1 IYDDPCSRPRLRGAL
16 GSDAPR
22 DRPTAGEG
30 RRPRH
35 RSRPALRHV
44 VQRRLEAREGAR
56 ARRAGA
62 AHAGRPRAPYRPRSG
77 ADPAHRG
84 LGLAL
89 RAVLERPPRQARGI
103 PQNEQKERL
112 TMPTAGTRIAPALRI
127 TVPRRIEA
135 SPEEVFDAWAEPDL
149 FWYWEADHA
158 GRLWTHYCRYLRVE
172 RPRLLEFAW
181 MSEATRGLESRV
193 TTEMTPSRGA
203 TELVLTHNGLPDDE
217 MGRGHED
224 GWKHF
229 TGILAEKIK
238 GLR

>member
-1 IYDDPCSRPRLRGAL
+1 MYEDPCSRPRLRGAL

-30 RRPRH
+30 RRARN

-62 AHAGRPRAPYRPRSG
+62 AHAGRPRAPYRPRSR

-84 LGLAL
+84 LGLPL

-103 PQNEQKERL
+103 PQSEQKGRL
-112 TMPTAGTRIAPALRI
+112 TMPPAGASPTTPLLRI

-149 FWYWEADHA
+149 FRRWLEPHRAILRKAAVDELWYWEADHA
-158 GRLWTHYCRYLRVE
+158 GRVWAHYCRYLRVE
-172 RPRLLEFAW
+172 RPRLVEVTWVA
-181 MSEATRGLESRV
+181 EAARGLEARAAGG
-193 TTEMTPSRGA
+193 GA
-203 TELVLTHNGLPDDE
+203 PA
-217 MGRGHED
+217 R
-224 GWKHF
+224 
-229 TGILAEKIK
+229 
-238 GLR
+238 

>member
-16 GSDAPR
+16 GPDAPR

-30 RRPRH
+30 RRARDRPR
-35 RSRPALRHV
+35 PPLRHV

-84 LGLAL
+84 LGLRPREA
-89 RAVLERPPRQARGI
+89 LERP
-103 PQNEQKERL
+103 
-112 TMPTAGTRIAPALRI
+112 
-127 TVPRRIEA
+127 
-135 SPEEVFDAWAEPDL
+135 W
-149 FWYWEADHA
+149 
-158 GRLWTHYCRYLRVE
+158 
-172 RPRLLEFAW
+172 LLEFTW
-181 MSEATRGLESRV
+181 MSVATRGLESRV
-193 TTEMTPSRGA
+193 TVEMTPPRGA
-203 TELVLTHNGLPDDE
+203 TDLVLTHSGLPDDE
-217 MGRGHED
+217 MGRGHEE

-229 TGILAEKIK
+229 TSILAEKIK